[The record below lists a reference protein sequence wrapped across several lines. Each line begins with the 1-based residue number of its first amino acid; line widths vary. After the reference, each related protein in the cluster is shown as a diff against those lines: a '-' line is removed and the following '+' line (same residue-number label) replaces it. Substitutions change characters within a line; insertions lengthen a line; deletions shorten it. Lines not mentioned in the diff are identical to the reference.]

1 MYVCIYCVGLFMYAY
16 VTVCICTYVCIY
28 LSIAYLFVYANMYMS
43 LCVCVCMYVHVRVC
57 MEVRGQLM
65 GLAEASHHFLYS
77 WLKGHKQGALP
88 CPAQGGHSQL

>member
-1 MYVCIYCVGLFMYAY
+1 MYLPIYCISLCVCTHVY
-16 VTVCICTYVCIY
+16 VT
-28 LSIAYLFVYANMYMS
+28 
-43 LCVCVCMYVHVRVC
+43 VCVCMYVHVRVC

-88 CPAQGGHSQL
+88 CPAQGGIASYEELKAISLAFNSQQRDSH